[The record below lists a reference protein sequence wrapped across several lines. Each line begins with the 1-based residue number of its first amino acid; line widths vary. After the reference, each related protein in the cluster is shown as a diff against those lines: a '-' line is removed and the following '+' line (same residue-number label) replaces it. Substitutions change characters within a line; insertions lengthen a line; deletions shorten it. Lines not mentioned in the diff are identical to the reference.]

1 MTSHHAPP
9 PTLLTQTTLLSLAST
24 VALLALAVALARR
37 LLPAKRYSDAGQRF
51 IFVWLAFDALVHL
64 TLEASFVFHS
74 FPHPRTVNSG
84 VGPFAALW
92 REYALAD
99 TRWRTSDPTVVAIE
113 LVTVLGA
120 GPLAAYCA
128 NEMRRPEN
136 EAWRLWIIILSVA
149 ELYGGWMTFAPE
161 WITGSP
167 SLNTSHP
174 LYTWVYLAFFN
185 GLWVVIPL
193 WLTWDSGKVI
203 LQALRMARV
212 NDAAKAK

>member
-1 MTSHHAPP
+1 MTVHHAPP

-37 LLPAKRYSDAGQRF
+37 LLPARRYADAAQRF
-51 IFVWLAFDALVHL
+51 TFVWLAFDALVHF
-64 TLEASFVFHS
+64 TLEASFVVHS
-74 FPHPRTVNSG
+74 FPRPRTVNSG
-84 VGPFAALW
+84 IGPFAALW

-99 TRWRTSDPTVVAIE
+99 TRWGTSDPTVVSIE
-113 LVTVLGA
+113 LITVFGA

-128 NEMRRPEN
+128 NGMRRSKN
-136 EAWRLWIIILSVA
+136 ETWRLWIVA

-193 WLTWDSGKVI
+193 WLIWDSGRVI
-203 LQALRMARV
+203 LRALTTAEE
-212 NDAAKAK
+212 AKAK